1 MPATKDVWA
10 RVPGEPRLMVV
21 TAVAF
26 TMLAIGLSWAIWLP
40 LAWSGS
46 DSPIKDLGS
55 FGPAVAALIVVMVRR
70 GRRKAW
76 LSGLRNWRVPL
87 RWYALVL
94 AGPVVVCAAVVVV
107 AMVLGAT
114 GLRFND
120 PTELYLVVPVFF
132 VVLVLGGPLG
142 EEPGWRGLLLPTLTE
157 RTSFP
162 VAGLVVGVV
171 WASWHLPLFL
181 IPGTPQAELPVAA
194 YLALTVA
201 LGVIYGSLAQHT
213 RGSVPV
219 AILLHTSSNTSAGLL
234 PVLPADAGG
243 STLPFLS
250 LTAVVVLTAAAL
262 LGRDLSRHR
271 AESRR
276 AQPTGS

>member
-1 MPATKDVWA
+1 MAATTV
-10 RVPGEPRLMVV
+10 G
-21 TAVAF
+21 F
-26 TMLAIGLSWAIWLP
+26 TLLAIGLSWAIWLP

-46 DSPIKDLGS
+46 DSPVKDLGS
-55 FGPAVAALIVVMVRR
+55 FGPAAAALIVVMARR
-70 GRRKAW
+70 DRREDW
-76 LSGLRNWRVPL
+76 LSRLRVWRVPG

-107 AMVLGAT
+107 ATALGTT

-120 PTELYLVVPVFF
+120 PAELYLVVPVFF

-142 EEPGWRGLLLPTLTE
+142 EEPGWRGLLLPTLAE

-213 RGSVPV
+213 RGSVPLAV
-219 AILLHTSSNTSAGLL
+219 LLHTSSNTSAGLL

-243 STLPFLS
+243 STLPFLC

-271 AESRR
+271 DRSRR
-276 AQPTGS
+276 AHSRGS

>member
-1 MPATKDVWA
+1 
-10 RVPGEPRLMVV
+10 MVG
-21 TAVAF
+21 TAVGF
-26 TMLAIGLSWAIWLP
+26 TMLAIGLSWTIWLP

-55 FGPAVAALIVVMVRR
+55 FGPAVAALIVVMARR
-70 GRRKAW
+70 DRRNDW
-76 LSGLRNWRVPL
+76 SLRLRTWRVPL

-107 AMVLGAT
+107 ATALGTT

-120 PTELYLVVPVFF
+120 PAELYLVVPVFF

-171 WASWHLPLFL
+171 WACWHLPLFL
-181 IPGTPQAELPVAA
+181 IPGAPQAELPVAA

-234 PVLPADAGG
+234 PLLPADAGG

-262 LGRDLSRHR
+262 LVRDLSRHR
-271 AESRR
+271 AGSRR
-276 AQPTGS
+276 AQPRGS

>member
-1 MPATKDVWA
+1 MGAPTA
-10 RVPGEPRLMVV
+10 RSQCLTRTRLMVG
-21 TAVAF
+21 TAVGF
-26 TMLAIGLSWAIWLP
+26 TALAIGLSWAVWLP
-40 LAWSGS
+40 LAWSAS

-55 FGPAVAALIVVMVRR
+55 FGPAFAALIVVMARSDRR
-70 GRRKAW
+70 AAW
-76 LSGLRNWRVPL
+76 VSRLVTWRVPL

-94 AGPVVVCAAVVVV
+94 SGPVVVCAAAVLV
-107 AMVLGAT
+107 AQALGAT
-114 GLRFND
+114 DLRFND
-120 PTELYLVVPVFF
+120 PMQLYLVVPVFL

-157 RTSFP
+157 RLTFP
-162 VAGLVVGVV
+162 VAGLVVGFV
-171 WASWHLPLFL
+171 WAVWHLPLFL
-181 IPGTPQAELPVAA
+181 IPGTPQADLPMMA

-219 AILLHTSSNTSAGLL
+219 AILLHAASNTAAGLL

-243 STLPFLS
+243 SVLPFLT
-250 LTAVVVLTAAAL
+250 LTAVVVLVAAAL

-271 AESRR
+271 PWPRR
-276 AQPTGS
+276 MPPPAC

>member
-1 MPATKDVWA
+1 
-10 RVPGEPRLMVV
+10 MVR
-21 TAVAF
+21 TAVGF
-26 TMLAIGLSWAIWLP
+26 TLLAIGLSWAVWLP

-46 DSPIKDLGS
+46 DSPLKDLGS
-55 FGPAVAALIVVMVRR
+55 FGPAVAALIVVMARPD
-70 GRRKAW
+70 RRKDW
-76 LSGLRNWRVPL
+76 LSRLRTWRVPL

-107 AMVLGAT
+107 AMVLGT
-114 GLRFND
+114 SGLRFND

-142 EEPGWRGLLLPTLTE
+142 EEPGWRGLLLPTLAE

-162 VAGLVVGVV
+162 VAGLVVGLV

-181 IPGTPQAELPVAA
+181 IPGTPQAELPVVA

-219 AILLHTSSNTSAGLL
+219 AILLHTSSNTAAGLL

-250 LTAVVVLTAAAL
+250 LTAVVVLIAAAL
-262 LGRDLSRHR
+262 LGRDLSRSS
-271 AESRR
+271 AGSRR
-276 AQPTGS
+276 AQPRGS

>member
-1 MPATKDVWA
+1 MA
-10 RVPGEPRLMVV
+10 R
-21 TAVAF
+21 TAVGF
-26 TMLAIGLSWAIWLP
+26 TLLAIGLSWVVWLP

-46 DSPIKDLGS
+46 DSPLKDLGS
-55 FGPAVAALIVVMVRR
+55 FGPAVAALIVVMAHR
-70 GRRKAW
+70 GRRKDW
-76 LSGLRNWRVPL
+76 LSRLRTWRVPL

-94 AGPVVVCAAVVVV
+94 AGPIVACAAVVVL
-107 AMVLGAT
+107 AMVLGTT

-120 PTELYLVVPVFF
+120 PAQLYLVVPVFL

-162 VAGLVVGVV
+162 VAGLVVGLV

-181 IPGTPQAELPVAA
+181 IPGTPQAELPVGA

-219 AILLHTSSNTSAGLL
+219 AILLHTSSKSAAGLL
-234 PVLPADAGG
+234 PVLPPDAGG
-243 STLPFLS
+243 STLPFLV
-250 LTAVVVLTAAAL
+250 LTLVVVLIAALL
-262 LGRDLSRHR
+262 LGRDLLRSRAWR
-271 AESRR
+271 RRSPSRR
-276 AQPTGS
+276 SSWRWPGAAA